1 MFPITENKV
10 ILESTLKS
18 SLVFSELNEMSPESI
33 FQKAVLLIKNL
44 PPVKMQEIESAYVQI
59 KGFSNSLARS
69 AIKEFD
75 QGKIVLLYNKN
86 VAQRMTLA
94 VPFFTFKKQDDY
106 VTYVFMDKYMSESKD
121 GGYSV
126 NTSALYDLLVS
137 ALISNAIKRNYNRL
151 ANSSYLEKTLCSLYT
166 KFVTR
171 IINREFSIISD
182 KVLYDKVSFWIG
194 KFFLTKIFET
204 PLNETAVTELLKR
217 DIRYAEELQINE
229 MIANYNQANPQNVR
243 DLIELIKT
251 GSPRLSSLNYASFVS
266 QWVNYFYSSA
276 LLGIDNIEYLIFMVI
291 CLLGGNNI
299 ISIAGSEMVKE
310 TKGILQFKPELL
322 KLL

>member
-1 MFPITENKV
+1 MFPITENK
-10 ILESTLKS
+10 ILLESTLKS
-18 SLVFSELNEMSPESI
+18 SIVFNELNEMSQESI
-33 FQKAVLLIKNL
+33 FQKAVLLIKNIE
-44 PPVKMQEIESAYVQI
+44 PIKITDIESAYVQI
-59 KGFSNSLARS
+59 KGYSSLLARN
-69 AIKEFD
+69 AIKAFD

-86 VAQRMTLA
+86 VNQRMTLA

-106 VTYVFMDKYMSESKD
+106 VTYIFMDKYMSLSKE
-121 GGYSV
+121 GTYSV
-126 NTSALYDLLVS
+126 NTSALHDLLVS
-137 ALISNAIKRNYNRL
+137 ALISNAIKKDYNKL
-151 ANSSYLEKTLCSLYT
+151 SNNSYMEKILNTIYT

-182 KVLYDKVSFWIG
+182 KVLFDKVSFWIG
-194 KFFLTKIFET
+194 KFFLTNIFET
-204 PLNETAVTELLKR
+204 PLNETAVTEFLKR

-229 MIANYNQANPQNVR
+229 MIANYNEANPKNVR

-266 QWVNYFYSSA
+266 QWVNYFYSSG